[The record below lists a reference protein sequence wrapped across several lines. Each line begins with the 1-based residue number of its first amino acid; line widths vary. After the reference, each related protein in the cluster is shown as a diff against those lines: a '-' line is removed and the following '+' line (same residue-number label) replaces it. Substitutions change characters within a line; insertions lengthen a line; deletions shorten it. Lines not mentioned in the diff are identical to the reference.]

1 MKQSR
6 FTDEQIIGFLKQAD
20 AGMSVKELCRSGGF
34 SQPTFYKWR
43 SRFGGVQPDRQEVT
57 VRGSRM
63 NYQFREFSQLW
74 RSDGSAW
81 QEALDWTQ
89 EDPRTSALQRQ
100 LNEVDLWLQG
110 QPHKLA
116 TAQEALAVQE
126 LVEAM
131 LFGRK

>member
-1 MKQSR
+1 M
-6 FTDEQIIGFLKQAD
+6 
-20 AGMSVKELCRSGGF
+20 
-34 SQPTFYKWR
+34 
-43 SRFGGVQPDRQEVT
+43 
-57 VRGSRM
+57 RGSRM

-126 LVEAM
+126 LVEDM
-131 LFGRK
+131 LLGRK